1 MSEPIVKI
9 QHVDKYFGDNHVIKD
24 LNLGTVAKN
33 TTSGFGLFK
42 TAGAGASIKNLTF
55 NGITIKT
62 HNDGGCSNIGGL
74 IGTANGTVTLDKNQ
88 VTATVQG
95 YANVGGFIGNV
106 AGGSVTFKA
115 NGAEVSA
122 VTFKQTFHA
131 TAPVDM
137 NEGTFGNFIGSITGE
152 GANVTIGGKTAAD
165 GTSIGAFVND
175 AVTDAG
181 VNISFAK
188 NKVGDPAKTYKGM
201 KTPIVDRIL
210 TYEIGYSPVQ
220 AVGTVLLYGTIEDEL
235 GNPIA
240 ITINHINQY

>member
-1 MSEPIVKI
+1 M
-9 QHVDKYFGDNHVIKD
+9 
-24 LNLGTVAKN
+24 
-33 TTSGFGLFK
+33 
-42 TAGAGASIKNLTF
+42 
-55 NGITIKT
+55 
-62 HNDGGCSNIGGL
+62 
-74 IGTANGTVTLDKNQ
+74 TLDKNQ

-115 NGAEVSA
+115 NGATVSA
-122 VTFKQTFHA
+122 VTFKQTFTA
-131 TAPVDM
+131 TAAVDM

-165 GTSIGAFVND
+165 GATIAAFVND
-175 AVTDAG
+175 AVGTAVG
-181 VNISFAK
+181 ATNISFSK

-240 ITINHINQY
+240 ITINHINQYE